1 MRRSTTLTTLAGL
14 VGLAAT
20 ALAPVLVAAPSGA
33 ATVCDGKVATIVA
46 PESTSYPLTPVL
58 GTSGDDVIVGSEGD
72 DVLIGGAGND
82 TICGFG
88 GADRIQGGE
97 GDDRLL
103 GGLDFYDY
111 EDYDGDHIEPG
122 PGNDHVDLGH
132 DPVTEELSRGTYT
145 WDQVSYANAAG
156 PVTVDLTTGIATGE
170 GTDTIA
176 PITLV
181 GGVEGSAY
189 DDDLTGSD
197 RIDWITAGG
206 GDDTVDGRAGN
217 DYLLADEPTRRLP
230 EQPVQ
235 VSGDDVVKGGAGSDE
250 IEGGHGV
257 DALRGG
263 AGRDVIRVDDAERG
277 TRAEGGAGRDG
288 LGSWNRTGKALLVG
302 GAGSDVFS
310 PEIKGKADKVRVR
323 GGSGRDRLVPG
334 ASLKAAP
341 HRSRVVIDARSGRV
355 TMKVGTRIHFS
366 SVSSFGFG
374 GSTETRIH
382 WWGSRRSETL
392 ELDEQYGPVRGFGGG
407 GNDRITGGWGRD
419 LLDGGTG
426 RDVLDGDKGRDRC
439 VRGERLRACEV
450 RR

>member
-156 PVTVDLTTGIATGE
+156 PVTVDLTAGIATGE

-217 DYLLADEPTRRLP
+217 DTSWRTSPPAGCPSSRCRCPATTSWRAVPAATRSRAATAWTRSGVGPGATSSAWTTPSGAPVPTVGP
-230 EQPVQ
+230 AVTAWAA
-235 VSGDDVVKGGAGSDE
+235 GA
-250 IEGGHGV
+250 
-257 DALRGG
+257 AP
-263 AGRDVIRVDDAERG
+263 GRH
-277 TRAEGGAGRDG
+277 
-288 LGSWNRTGKALLVG
+288 SWSA
-302 GAGSDVFS
+302 
-310 PEIKGKADKVRVR
+310 
-323 GGSGRDRLVPG
+323 VPG
-334 ASLKAAP
+334 RTCSP
-341 HRSRVVIDARSGRV
+341 QRSRARLTRSGSAV
-355 TMKVGTRIHFS
+355 AADATGS
-366 SVSSFGFG
+366 SPV
-374 GSTETRIH
+374 RP
-382 WWGSRRSETL
+382 SRRRPTAAGWSSTP
-392 ELDEQYGPVRGFGGG
+392 GPVG
-407 GNDRITGGWGRD
+407 
-419 LLDGGTG
+419 
-426 RDVLDGDKGRDRC
+426 
-439 VRGERLRACEV
+439 
-450 RR
+450 